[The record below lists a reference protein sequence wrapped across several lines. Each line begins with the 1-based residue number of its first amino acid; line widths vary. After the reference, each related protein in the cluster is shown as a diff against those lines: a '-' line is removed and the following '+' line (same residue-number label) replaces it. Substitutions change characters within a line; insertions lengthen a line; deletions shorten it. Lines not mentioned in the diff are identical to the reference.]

1 MTSADLAGPFCTC
14 GDYSCPAMKDSAANC
29 GHIDTGAAVLD
40 LPGSVCPCG
49 DDLCGGTDD
58 RTDCDNPHI

>member
-1 MTSADLAGPFCTC
+1 MR
-14 GDYSCPAMKDSAANC
+14 DSAANC
-29 GHIDTGAAVLD
+29 ANIDTGADDVD

-49 DDLCGGTDD
+49 DHGCGGTED

>member
-1 MTSADLAGPFCTC
+1 MTSTNPSGPFCTC
-14 GDYSCPAMKDSAANC
+14 SDYSCPAMRDSDANC
-29 GHIDTGAAVLD
+29 ANIDNHGFIVD

-49 DDLCGGTDD
+49 DYLCGGSED